1 MSATTALPPVPG
13 LALRH
18 LRAAGVSLGDG
29 GTIRLDTL
37 DRALANSDLTPAEK
51 LQAKVGLR
59 GRIDTTEILPAVAAI
74 AEQIPV
80 HPVLLRAMVE
90 RGVTE
95 AADGKRL
102 SASQLNWLLYD
113 RPVGERIRL
122 KMLCQEAA
130 ILPR

>member
-1 MSATTALPPVPG
+1 
-13 LALRH
+13 
-18 LRAAGVSLGDG
+18 
-29 GTIRLDTL
+29 
-37 DRALANSDLTPAEK
+37 
-51 LQAKVGLR
+51 
-59 GRIDTTEILPAVAAI
+59 
-74 AEQIPV
+74 
-80 HPVLLRAMVE
+80 MVE

-113 RPVGERIRL
+113 RPVGERITL

>member
-74 AEQIPV
+74 AEQI
-80 HPVLLRAMVE
+80 RCTRFCCAQWS
-90 RGVTE
+90 
-95 AADGKRL
+95 
-102 SASQLNWLLYD
+102 SAGSRR
-113 RPVGERIRL
+113 RPTAND
-122 KMLCQEAA
+122 C
-130 ILPR
+130 PRRN